1 MKTNRGGWKTCSR
14 GHKYRGT
21 GPCPICWPG
30 RNKSEKRKSSIGHK
44 KVDKTIKTTAS
55 TLKRP
60 RNSMTAAI
68 RNALNLSG
76 LMSEFRL
83 RPPYQ
88 QNDYIGWIA
97 RAKQIETRDKRLRQ
111 MLHELKV
118 GGIYMNMKHNPS
130 EKRKKMIAQ
139 PGGIADGSRLHFGP

>member
-1 MKTNRGGWKTCSR
+1 
-14 GHKYRGT
+14 
-21 GPCPICWPG
+21 
-30 RNKSEKRKSSIGHK
+30 
-44 KVDKTIKTTAS
+44 
-55 TLKRP
+55 
-60 RNSMTAAI
+60 MTAAI
-68 RNALNLSG
+68 RNALNLAG

-111 MLHELKV
+111 MLHELEV

-130 EKRKKMIAQ
+130 EK
-139 PGGIADGSRLHFGP
+139 